1 MDRRTFCLGSAAAA
15 VCGHTDGVFAAACKG
30 AAGPGVGN
38 PGAAIRLGQVLFDSR
53 YAECRSFAAA
63 AHRSGNE
70 IVAFQGDVT
79 RLWRDMLHPRWAA
92 GGGAIAGM
100 TTPSSLFCLEQL
112 AKDHWRRVVIRIDH
126 RRSVAGLPS
135 HRVTASEPMLSR
147 TFAALNHH
155 QEWTER
161 VMDLLSTYERAR
173 GRPRSTC
180 LVSGA
185 DTDPCTSTQSD
196 LVSWVIA

>member
-1 MDRRTFCLGSAAAA
+1 MDRRTFCIGSAAAA
-15 VCGHTDGVFAAACKG
+15 VCCHTDGVFAAACTG
-30 AAGPGVGN
+30 AA
-38 PGAAIRLGQVLFDSR
+38 AIGLDQVLFDSR

-79 RLWRDMLHPRWAA
+79 RLWQHMLHPRWAA

-112 AKDHWRRVVIRIDH
+112 AKDHWKRLVIRIDH
-126 RRSVAGLPS
+126 RRSVAGVPS

-147 TFAALNHH
+147 TFAALNHR
-155 QEWTER
+155 QEWPER
-161 VMDLLSTYERAR
+161 VMNLVNTCERAG

-185 DTDPCTSTQSD
+185 DTHPCASTRAD